1 MLAVKV
7 LKIGSLDLYLY
18 FIPVLLLVL
27 TTLDL
32 AHVFHFAAL
41 YVWLSLVG
49 TALGYMYSVSLWT
62 LSLKQLSLCIPVLYW

>member
-41 YVWLSLVG
+41 YVWLPLVG
-49 TALGYMYSVSLWT
+49 TALGYMYSVCLWT
-62 LSLKQLSLCIPVLYW
+62 LQLSLCIPALYW